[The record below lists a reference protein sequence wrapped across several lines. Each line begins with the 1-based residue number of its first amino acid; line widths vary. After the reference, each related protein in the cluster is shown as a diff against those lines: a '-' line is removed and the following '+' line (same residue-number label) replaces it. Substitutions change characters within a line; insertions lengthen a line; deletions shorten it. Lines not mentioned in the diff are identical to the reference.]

1 MPDLLLQAPI
11 ISEPHRKNRFILRFP
26 TDIGIQS
33 FTLKSVDSPKL
44 NINNTEI
51 PFINT
56 STFVAGR
63 YVWQK
68 QNIVLRDYLSPA
80 TSQGLIGWL
89 RLHAES
95 VTGRMGY
102 AVGYAKT
109 LQLDRLDPAGVVAS
123 TWIMENCILVDEV
136 DFGGT
141 FDYSVDEV
149 TELSFTVQP
158 QKCELL
164 F

>member
-1 MPDLLLQAPI
+1 MPDLLLQAPL

-33 FTLKSVDSPKL
+33 FTVKSCDMPKMNMN
-44 NINNTEI
+44 NIEI
-51 PFINT
+51 PFLNT

-68 QNIVLRDYLSPA
+68 QNIVLRDFLSPS

-95 VTGRMGY
+95 ATGRMGY

-123 TWIMENCILVDEV
+123 TWIMENCIIADDI

-141 FDYSVDEV
+141 GDYADDELA
-149 TELSFTVQP
+149 ELSFTVQP